1 MRTTWLRMRWV
12 LLSIGTALLGV
23 VIGNLLPPL
32 STLITVVLFAGGIV
46 LIILP
51 FLGSGRKTKT
61 Q

>member
-1 MRTTWLRMRWV
+1 MRWV

-61 Q
+61 H

>member
-1 MRTTWLRMRWV
+1 MRWF
-12 LLSIGTALLGV
+12 LLAIGTALLGV
-23 VIGNLLPPL
+23 VIGNLLPQL
-32 STLITVVLFAGGIV
+32 STPVTVVLFAGGIV

>member
-61 Q
+61 H